1 MRAVHGAVVQVQ
13 QAGATKLGQQGGMQ
27 ARPDADLGPVPQPTP
42 GRHPGAAHRLGRDIA
57 PRDTG
62 PQYEQDSD
70 ERHTVGNT
78 QPSGIPAAP
87 FGSGRQQR
95 SRPLPQVV
103 RNKISTHP
111 DTLPIKI
118 AGHKI
123 RSPTHSETIS
133 YAGTRLGNPS
143 RAF

>member
-1 MRAVHGAVVQVQ
+1 MRAVHGAVVQAQ

-62 PQYEQDSD
+62 PQYEQDSG

-78 QPSGIPAAP
+78 QPSGPGRMHDATAA
-87 FGSGRQQR
+87 
-95 SRPLPQVV
+95 
-103 RNKISTHP
+103 RNK
-111 DTLPIKI
+111 
-118 AGHKI
+118 GM
-123 RSPTHSETIS
+123 
-133 YAGTRLGNPS
+133 PS
-143 RAF
+143 ASSSSLTFRFSWTTATSGFAAITPHRR